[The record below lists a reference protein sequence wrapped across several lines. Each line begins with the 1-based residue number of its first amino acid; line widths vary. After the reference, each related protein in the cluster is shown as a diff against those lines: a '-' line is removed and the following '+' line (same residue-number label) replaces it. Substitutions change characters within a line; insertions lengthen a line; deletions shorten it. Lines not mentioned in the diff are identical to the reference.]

1 LFLNR
6 NFFPSLVLA
15 PANLLQRHRSISFGK
30 FTTLVLFQELDED
43 VEGMQSTIYFLQQQL
58 KEAKETIAT
67 LQQQQQQQSVGA
79 VEQNKSEQNKSEEET
94 VVMKET
100 EEELVM
106 DADEP
111 EEAEKVNAEIE
122 IAKQDCSTGQPEAA
136 SETVEASVE
145 VEKSRPEEEEDLALS
160 LRLSRRGRS
169 TPTKSN
175 SESPTKRGRSTRGQK
190 REVNRITS

>member
-1 LFLNR
+1 M
-6 NFFPSLVLA
+6 FFPSLVLA
-15 PANLLQRHRSISFGK
+15 PANLLQRHRNISFGK

>member
-1 LFLNR
+1 
-6 NFFPSLVLA
+6 
-15 PANLLQRHRSISFGK
+15 
-30 FTTLVLFQELDED
+30 
-43 VEGMQSTIYFLQQQL
+43 
-58 KEAKETIAT
+58 
-67 LQQQQQQQSVGA
+67 
-79 VEQNKSEQNKSEEET
+79 
-94 VVMKET
+94 
-100 EEELVM
+100 M